1 MHPITQANVNDRTPL
16 SSDNFLSKLFGK
28 LYADKGYISQKLAE
42 MLFQDG
48 IHLIPGIR
56 NKMKNSLMSMYD
68 KIMLR
73 KRSIIETINDE
84 LKNICQVEHS
94 RHRSF
99 TNFISNLIPGIAAYC
114 FIEKKPAIRHDVV
127 KTNQLQIF

>member
-1 MHPITQANVNDRTPL
+1 MDDRTPL

-68 KIMLR
+68 KILPGADCFAKLR
-73 KRSIIETINDE
+73 TVIDTTI
-84 LKNICQVEHS
+84 KNSQNVL
-94 RHRSF
+94 
-99 TNFISNLIPGIAAYC
+99 NALANIAA
-114 FIEKKPAIRHDVV
+114 IESTAE
-127 KTNQLQIF
+127 

>member
-1 MHPITQANVNDRTPL
+1 M
-16 SSDNFLSKLFGK
+16 F
-28 LYADKGYISQKLAE
+28 
-42 MLFQDG
+42 
-48 IHLIPGIR
+48 
-56 NKMKNSLMSMYD
+56 D

-99 TNFISNLIPGIAAYC
+99 TNFLTNMISDLLAYS
-114 FIEKKPAIRHDVV
+114 FLPKKPCIKYEKMPVN
-127 KTNQLQIF
+127 NQLTLF